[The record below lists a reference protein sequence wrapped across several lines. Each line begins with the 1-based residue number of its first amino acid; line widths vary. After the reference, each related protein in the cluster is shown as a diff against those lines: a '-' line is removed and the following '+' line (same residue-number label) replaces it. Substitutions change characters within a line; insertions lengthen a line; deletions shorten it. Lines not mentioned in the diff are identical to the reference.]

1 MGAGTEGVTAQAPI
15 KAPIEE
21 KAAGQAAET
30 TGGQA
35 ELNHA
40 EGQATEVQLAQ
51 ASPAGEGKAGLAALL
66 ESLLFAAEE
75 PLTIGRLAGVLQ
87 VTEEAVEAALGEL
100 QAVQSAAPA
109 RGLRVQRRG
118 HRLQLVTQP
127 EAAPYIERLLGLDL
141 TTRLSTAALE
151 TLAVIAYRQPLTRGE
166 IEAVRGVNCDG
177 VLRTLLSRGLVEPVG
192 RLEQAGRPFQYGTTF
207 QFLQY
212 FGLESIEALPP
223 LPDGKALG
231 G

>member
-1 MGAGTEGVTAQAPI
+1 
-15 KAPIEE
+15 
-21 KAAGQAAET
+21 
-30 TGGQA
+30 
-35 ELNHA
+35 
-40 EGQATEVQLAQ
+40 
-51 ASPAGEGKAGLAALL
+51 
-66 ESLLFAAEE
+66 
-75 PLTIGRLAGVLQ
+75 LQ
-87 VTEEAVEAALGEL
+87 VKEEAVEAALAEL
-100 QAVQSAAPA
+100 RTDQLSTPA
-109 RGLRVQRRG
+109 CGLRVQRRG
-118 HRLQLVTQP
+118 DRLQLVTLP

-212 FGLESIEALPP
+212 FALDSLDALPP